1 MVLNL
6 YPHFFG
12 LLFLFIIAIRIFIC
26 PFSDYIYKTIWTD
39 LNTLSHLIQAFSKNS
54 LGLFSDFRV
63 SCLTSISLSFSQ
75 QMCNSNVILHSSGMG
90 QSFWPSSEL
99 WNEWF
104 STYSTNF
111 PLHQLWVLCQSP
123 TSTAIKSDILM
134 MVMLSQN

>member
-12 LLFLFIIAIRIFIC
+12 LLFLFIIAIRIFC

-63 SCLTSISLSFSQ
+63 SCLTSISLSRCAIPMSFCTLQEWGKVFGHHQNFEMNDFLPTQPTFPYINFEYCANLQHQ
-75 QMCNSNVILHSSGMG
+75 QPSNLT
-90 QSFWPSSEL
+90 F
-99 WNEWF
+99 
-104 STYSTNF
+104 
-111 PLHQLWVLCQSP
+111 
-123 TSTAIKSDILM
+123 
-134 MVMLSQN
+134 